1 MDRPYNRSKQICNNS
16 VTVPCFQF
24 EGDPLRQKDLIMP
37 EPCEFIDP
45 SLPLCSVIRPTSVEL
60 AGAQAAANPFNQFR
74 ALYGSKSGL
83 FRRAECSGP
92 SRRRRRQGVFL
103 IT

>member
-1 MDRPYNRSKQICNNS
+1 MDRSYNRGKQICNNS

-45 SLPLCSVIRPTSVEL
+45 SLPLWSVIRPTSVEL
-60 AGAQAAANPFNQFR
+60 AGAQAAAT
-74 ALYGSKSGL
+74 ALTSSGL
-83 FRRAECSGP
+83 FMGQSQDFFDVLNALAQAADAAVRECS
-92 SRRRRRQGVFL
+92 
-103 IT
+103 